1 MKEKYAFQS
10 ITTWLC
16 FAWFCKLLLLG
27 WGKWMIIT
35 SFNLTFSFAF
45 LPDFL
50 QIFYCAGKSQ
60 NLKSCPIRWKR
71 WKVRTLVQC
80 SPRYL
85 DEEELESEEEL
96 EDEDEAEEA
105 LFLVLGGILE
115 VAMQP
120 AESLALSSTCWVSDL
135 KRRLISLI
143 CGFRLNPLL
152 QCFQW
157 KFTLC
162 CRAQLHRGLRLS
174 TEPRFGLALARFHS
188 FGLVVVVVV
197 TLGSQNSQ
205 KNSKY
210 QKTTRHSQCCN
221 EKTEE
226 QTFALVSTSLVVVV
240 TQSIQNSADERN
252 SKKWTIVIVHCQYKI
267 STTICR
273 GGHFINLALIYHGTR
288 STNHMKIDL
297 RCWIF

>member
-1 MKEKYAFQS
+1 MKEKYAFLS

-120 AESLALSSTCWVSDL
+120 AVSLALSSTCWVSDL

-157 KFTLC
+157 KFTLL
-162 CRAQLHRGLRLS
+162 QS
-174 TEPRFGLALARFHS
+174 TAAPRTKTVNRVEVWFGARTVSLFW
-188 FGLVVVVVV
+188 LVVVFV
-197 TLGSQNSQ
+197 TLGSGNSQ

>member
-1 MKEKYAFQS
+1 MFYP
-10 ITTWLC
+10 
-16 FAWFCKLLLLG
+16 
-27 WGKWMIIT
+27 
-35 SFNLTFSFAF
+35 F

-96 EDEDEAEEA
+96 EDEDDAEEA

-120 AESLALSSTCWVSDL
+120 AVYLALSSTCWVSDL

-157 KFTLC
+157 KFTLLQSTAAPRTKTVNRAEVWFGARTVSLFWAGRRC
-162 CRAQLHRGLRLS
+162 CHTRLPKF
-174 TEPRFGLALARFHS
+174 TEKLEIP
-188 FGLVVVVVV
+188 
-197 TLGSQNSQ
+197 
-205 KNSKY
+205 KDY
-210 QKTTRHSQCCN
+210 
-221 EKTEE
+221 
-226 QTFALVSTSLVVVV
+226 QTFTML
-240 TQSIQNSADERN
+240 QWKDRRAD
-252 SKKWTIVIVHCQYKI
+252 
-267 STTICR
+267 ICFGFYFF
-273 GGHFINLALIYHGTR
+273 GG
-288 STNHMKIDL
+288 
-297 RCWIF
+297 RCHTKHPKFSRREKQ

>member
-1 MKEKYAFQS
+1 MKEKYAFLS

-27 WGKWMIIT
+27 WGKWMITT

-120 AESLALSSTCWVSDL
+120 AVSLALSSTCWVSDL

-188 FGLVVVVVV
+188 FWLVVVFV

-205 KNSKY
+205 KKLEIPKDY
-210 QKTTRHSQCCN
+210 
-221 EKTEE
+221 
-226 QTFALVSTSLVVVV
+226 QTFTML
-240 TQSIQNSADERN
+240 QWKDRRAD
-252 SKKWTIVIVHCQYKI
+252 
-267 STTICR
+267 ICFGFYFF
-273 GGHFINLALIYHGTR
+273 GG
-288 STNHMKIDL
+288 
-297 RCWIF
+297 RCHTKHPKFSRREKQ

>member
-35 SFNLTFSFAF
+35 LFNLTFSFAF

-120 AESLALSSTCWVSDL
+120 AVYLALSSTCWVSDL

-188 FGLVVVVVV
+188 FGLVVVVV

-205 KNSKY
+205 KNLKY

>member
-1 MKEKYAFQS
+1 MKEKYAFLS

-27 WGKWMIIT
+27 WGKWMITT

-157 KFTLC
+157 KFTLLQSTAAPRTKTVNRAEVWFGARTVSLFWAGRRC
-162 CRAQLHRGLRLS
+162 CHTRLPKF
-174 TEPRFGLALARFHS
+174 TEKLEIP
-188 FGLVVVVVV
+188 
-197 TLGSQNSQ
+197 
-205 KNSKY
+205 KDY
-210 QKTTRHSQCCN
+210 
-221 EKTEE
+221 
-226 QTFALVSTSLVVVV
+226 QTFTML
-240 TQSIQNSADERN
+240 QWKDRRAD
-252 SKKWTIVIVHCQYKI
+252 
-267 STTICR
+267 ICFGFYFF
-273 GGHFINLALIYHGTR
+273 GG
-288 STNHMKIDL
+288 
-297 RCWIF
+297 RCHTKHPKFSRREKQ